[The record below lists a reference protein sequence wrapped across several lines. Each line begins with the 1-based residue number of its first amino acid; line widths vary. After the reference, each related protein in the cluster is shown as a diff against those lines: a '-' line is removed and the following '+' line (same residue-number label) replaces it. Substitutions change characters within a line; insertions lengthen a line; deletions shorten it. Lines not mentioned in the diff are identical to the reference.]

1 MDARSLSA
9 LFSMGM
15 PGMMTN
21 PLFAAQNMYEYG
33 VRNMKGGEGRG
44 APINPKSMQDPMA
57 ALGSKYDV
65 GAVGKGLNV
74 GKQEQNPMLSGRPD
88 SGDVSSFVSALLGQV
103 SPGGA

>member
-33 VRNMKGGEGRG
+33 VRNMKGGGDRG
-44 APINPKSMQDPMA
+44 TPINPKSMQDPMA
-57 ALGSKYDV
+57 ALGSKYDM
-65 GAVGKGLNV
+65 GAVGKGFNV
-74 GKQEQNPMLSGRPD
+74 GGQDQNPMLSGRPD